1 MKTTIDMPDE
11 MIREAKLKAAELG
24 ISLNRFVSEA
34 MEEKLA
40 RDSKQIEPQDQM

>member
-1 MKTTIDMPDE
+1 MPDE
-11 MIREAKLKAAELG
+11 VIQEAKLKAAELG

-40 RDSKQIEPQDQM
+40 RDSKQVEPQDQL

>member
-1 MKTTIDMPDE
+1 VKTTIDMPDE
-11 MIREAKLKAAELG
+11 VIREAKLKAAELG

-40 RDSKQIEPQDQM
+40 RDVQQIEPEDRL

>member
-11 MIREAKLKAAELG
+11 VIREAKLKAAELG

-40 RDSKQIEPQDQM
+40 RDVQQIEPEDRL